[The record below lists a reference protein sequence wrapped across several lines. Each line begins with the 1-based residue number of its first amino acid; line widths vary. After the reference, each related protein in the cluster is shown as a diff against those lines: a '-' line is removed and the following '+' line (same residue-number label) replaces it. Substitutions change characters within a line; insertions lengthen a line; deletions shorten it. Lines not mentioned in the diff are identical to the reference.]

1 MTRRT
6 ELGLLLV
13 AAFLL
18 VFLAAGCQQAM
29 TSGSGKTGGSDQ
41 RDSSVLNVGVTAN
54 APPYV
59 FKQDGKLTGLEVS
72 FAMQLGRHLNRAVNF
87 VEVPWDKQFDYL
99 KDGKTD
105 IIMSGMTITEQR
117 SYLVDFVTPYM
128 RSGQIMLV
136 RMQDRSRFAGGINSV
151 LNTNYRLG
159 TVANT
164 VSDFFVSSVINGA
177 NEVVFQ
183 APEAALSALI
193 NDKIDAF
200 IYDAPVL
207 CYFAA
212 QNQQDKLIPILDMGT
227 EEYLGWAVR
236 KGDAELLAGA
246 NSFMDSLQADGR
258 LQQVIKRWIPYLYR

>member
-1 MTRRT
+1 MTRRI
-6 ELGLLLV
+6 EPGLLFF
-13 AAFLL
+13 AFLL
-18 VFLAAGCQQAM
+18 VFLLAGCNQSM
-29 TSGSGKTGGSDQ
+29 TSGSATASASGQTG
-41 RDSSVLNVGVTAN
+41 RAALNVGVTAN
-54 APPYV
+54 APPFV
-59 FKQDGKLTGLEVS
+59 FKQDRKLTGLEVS
-72 FAMQLGRHLNRAVNF
+72 FALQLGRYLNKEINF
-87 VEVPWDKQFDYL
+87 VEVPWEKHFDYL

-117 SYLVDFVTPYM
+117 SYVVDFAKPYM

-136 RMQDRSRFAGGINSV
+136 RMEDRSRFAGGINSV

-164 VSDFFVSSVINGA
+164 VSDYFVTSVINGA

-183 APEAALSALI
+183 TPEEALSALTK
-193 NDKIDAF
+193 NEIDAF

-212 QNQQDKLIPILDMGT
+212 QNQQDKLTPILEMGT

-236 KGDAELLAGA
+236 KGDVELLAGA

-258 LQQVIKRWIPYLYR
+258 LQQEIKRWIPYLYR